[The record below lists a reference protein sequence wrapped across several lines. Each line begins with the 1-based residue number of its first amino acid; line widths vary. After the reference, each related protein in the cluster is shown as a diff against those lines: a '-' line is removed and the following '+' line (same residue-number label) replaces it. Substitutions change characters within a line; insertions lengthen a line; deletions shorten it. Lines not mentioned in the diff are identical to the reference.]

1 MKIKK
6 SDINLLIML
15 LGVLIAVAAYFLV
28 FTAYNEKTAAL
39 ESDNAVLQEEVDG
52 LQELADNKQMYIDET
67 ARMNTEITDTMA
79 RFPAGVLPEDIL
91 MYAYTL
97 ENTQS
102 VYFES
107 IAMDNASLVTVA
119 VDNAAPTDAVEGEE
133 VTEETGDA
141 VVASAGMKETVFL
154 YSTPVTYGFKTTYRS
169 IKDIMEGIVMG
180 QDRMNLQDVT
190 LSFDS
195 STGCIQGS
203 MSTNIYTMDG
213 TGKYYELLDIPGI
226 QLGVDDLFKSGT
238 VLNIHTGNNDYDGEE
253 VDLADGSEEEESD
266 EDESEDGE
274 EKEVSE
280 EN

>member
-6 SDINLLIML
+6 TDINLLIML

-28 FTAYNEKTAAL
+28 FTAYNDKTAAL

-52 LQELADNKQMYIDET
+52 LQELADHKQEYIDET

-79 RFPAGVLPEDIL
+79 RFPAGVLPEDVL

-107 IAMDNASLVTVA
+107 IAIDNASLVTVA
-119 VDNAAPTDAVEGEE
+119 TDNAATGDAVESTE
-133 VTEETGDA
+133 VTEETGDT
-141 VVASAGMKETVFL
+141 VVASAGMQDTVFL

-169 IKDIMEGIVMG
+169 IKEIMEGIVMG
-180 QDRMNLQDVT
+180 QDRMNLQDIT
-190 LSFDS
+190 ISFDG
-195 STGCIQGS
+195 STGCLQGS
-203 MSTNIYTMDG
+203 MATNIYTMEG

-238 VLNIHTGNNDYDGEE
+238 VLNIHTGNNDYEGEK
-253 VDLADGSEEEESD
+253 VDLADGSEEESE
-266 EDESEDGE
+266 EESEDGE
-274 EKEVSE
+274 KKEVSE

>member
-6 SDINLLIML
+6 TDINLLIML

-28 FTAYNEKTAAL
+28 FTAYNDKTAAL

-52 LQELADNKQMYIDET
+52 LQELADHKQEYIDET

-119 VDNAAPTDAVEGEE
+119 TDNAATGDAVESTE
-133 VTEETGDA
+133 VTEETGDT
-141 VVASAGMKETVFL
+141 VVASAGMQDTVFL

-169 IKDIMEGIVMG
+169 IKEIMEGIVMG
-180 QDRMNLQDVT
+180 QDRMNLQDIT
-190 LSFDS
+190 ISFDG
-195 STGCIQGS
+195 STGCLQGS
-203 MSTNIYTMDG
+203 MATNIYTMEG

-238 VLNIHTGNNDYDGEE
+238 VLNIHTGNNDYEGEE
-253 VDLADGSEEEESD
+253 VDLADGSEEESE
-266 EDESEDGE
+266 EESEDGE
-274 EKEVSE
+274 KKEVSE

>member
-39 ESDNAVLQEEVDG
+39 ESDNAVLQDEVDG

-79 RFPAGVLPEDIL
+79 RFPAGVLPENIL

-119 VDNAAPTDAVEGEE
+119 VDNATAGDAVEGAE
-133 VTEETGDA
+133 VTEETGDT
-141 VVASAGMKETVFL
+141 VVASAGMQDTVFL
-154 YSTPVTYGFKTTYRS
+154 YSTPVTYGFRSTYRS
-169 IKDIMEGIVMG
+169 VKEIMEGIVMG
-180 QDRMNLQDVT
+180 QDRMNLQDIT

-195 STGCIQGS
+195 ETGCIKGS
-203 MSTNIYTMDG
+203 LATNIYTMEG
-213 TGKYYELLDIPGI
+213 TGKYYELLDISGI

-238 VLNIHTGNNDYDGEE
+238 VLEIHTGNNDYEGEE

>member
-52 LQELADNKQMYIDET
+52 LKELADNKQMYIDET

-119 VDNAAPTDAVEGEE
+119 VDNAATGDAVEGAE
-133 VTEETGDA
+133 VTEETGDT
-141 VVASAGMKETVFL
+141 VVASAGMQDTVFL
-154 YSTPVTYGFKTTYRS
+154 YSTPVTYGFRSTYRS
-169 IKDIMEGIVMG
+169 VKEIMEGIVMG
-180 QDRMNLQDVT
+180 QDRMNLQDIT

-195 STGCIQGS
+195 ETGCIKGS
-203 MSTNIYTMDG
+203 LATNIYTMDG
-213 TGKYYELLDIPGI
+213 TGKYYELLDISGI

-238 VLNIHTGNNDYDGEE
+238 VLEIHTGNNDYEGEE

>member
-6 SDINLLIML
+6 TDINLLIML

-28 FTAYNEKTAAL
+28 FTAYNDKTAAL

-119 VDNAAPTDAVEGEE
+119 VDNAATGDAVESTE
-133 VTEETGDA
+133 VTEETGDT
-141 VVASAGMKETVFL
+141 VVASAGMQDTVFL
-154 YSTPVTYGFKTTYRS
+154 YSTPVTYGFRSTYRS
-169 IKDIMEGIVMG
+169 VKEIMEGIVMG
-180 QDRMNLQDVT
+180 QDRMNLQDIT

-195 STGCIQGS
+195 ETGCIKGS
-203 MSTNIYTMDG
+203 LATNIYTMDG

-238 VLNIHTGNNDYDGEE
+238 VLEIHTGNNDYEGEE

>member
-39 ESDNAVLQEEVDG
+39 ESDNAVLQDEVDG

-79 RFPAGVLPEDIL
+79 RFPAGVLPENIL

-119 VDNAAPTDAVEGEE
+119 VDNAAAGDAVEGAE
-133 VTEETGDA
+133 VTEETGDT
-141 VVASAGMKETVFL
+141 VVASAGMQDTVFL
-154 YSTPVTYGFKTTYRS
+154 YSTPVTYGFRSTYRS
-169 IKDIMEGIVMG
+169 VKEIMEGIVMG
-180 QDRMNLQDVT
+180 QDRMNLQDIT

-195 STGCIQGS
+195 ETGCIKGS
-203 MSTNIYTMDG
+203 LATNIYTMEG
-213 TGKYYELLDIPGI
+213 TGKYYELLDISGI

-238 VLNIHTGNNDYDGEE
+238 VLEIHTGNNDYEGEE